1 MKKAYMNWS
10 GGKDSSLCLYKV
22 LQSNEFK
29 VERLLTSVNAV
40 HDRISMHGV
49 RRSLLEAQARVL
61 GIPLET
67 IELPE
72 EPGMAAYESAM
83 LSKVKALKDSGCS
96 HSIFGDIFLEDLRNY
111 RETKLK
117 ELEIICAFPLWKID
131 TWKLARDFIHLG
143 FRSIVVCVN
152 EQFLD
157 RSFCGREID
166 HSFLQDLPAHVD
178 PCGENGEFH
187 SFVFEAP
194 IFSENIS
201 IIKGELVYRKY
212 QAPKNDNNC
221 HTNAAAS
228 EYGFYFCDLLPGKE
242 I

>member
-1 MKKAYMNWS
+1 
-10 GGKDSSLCLYKV
+10 V

-40 HDRISMHGV
+40 HNRISMHGV
-49 RRSLLEAQARVL
+49 RRSLLEAQASVL

-72 EPGMAAYESAM
+72 QPGMAAYESAM
-83 LSKVKALKDSGCS
+83 VSKVKAMKDAGCS

-117 ELEIICAFPLWKID
+117 ELEITCAFPLWKID
-131 TWKLARDFIHLG
+131 TRKLASEFIDLG

-152 EQFLD
+152 EQFLH
-157 RSFCGREID
+157 RSFCGRVID
-166 HSFLQDLPAHVD
+166 HSFLEDLPDHVD

-194 IFSENIS
+194 IFSENIP

-212 QAPKNDNNC
+212 QAPENDNNC
-221 HTNAAAS
+221 HTNAAPS
-228 EYGFYFCDLLPGKE
+228 EYGFYFCDLLPGDE
-242 I
+242 V